1 MQVLLHAEPSAGPSQ
16 PLSEHL
22 QSVVRNALGR
32 FGARI
37 TQVEAHLRDLNRR
50 PQSGYEIIRCTL
62 EARLGGQQGVVVS
75 EQAYDAERAID
86 GAVRKLKRAVGT
98 ELARHD
104 PRDPRGEASQA
115 RGPAARRA

>member
-1 MQVLLHAEPSAGPSQ
+1 MQVLLHAEPSAGSTHPMAD
-16 PLSEHL
+16 HL
-22 QSVVRNALGR
+22 QGVVRTALGR

-37 TQVEAHLRDLNRR
+37 TQVEAQLRDLNRR

-62 EARLGGQQGVVVS
+62 EARLGGETGVIVS
-75 EQAYDAERAID
+75 EQAYDAQRAID

-104 PRDPRGEASQA
+104 PRDPR
-115 RGPAARRA
+115 RG